1 MKYLIVLSGAIHL
14 KLLEHKKRKQGRNI
28 IIYIKWCVYT
38 AIKHCFIYIKELV
51 LQAHNLRMYLN
62 HQALSNIH
70 VYSVKTDAFTV
81 DTDKM
86 ELAKSLI
93 TLDNTMGSRRV
104 SSTDDIAYPRQQVIK
119 QLEYQNTYSRT

>member
-1 MKYLIVLSGAIHL
+1 
-14 KLLEHKKRKQGRNI
+14 
-28 IIYIKWCVYT
+28 
-38 AIKHCFIYIKELV
+38 
-51 LQAHNLRMYLN
+51 MYLN

-70 VYSVKTDAFTV
+70 VDSVKTDAFTV

-119 QLEYQNTYSRT
+119 QLEYQHTYSRT